1 MKYLGRYTK
10 EGESPVIEI
19 LETLTE
25 ILSTARHVEP
35 CRKQRGP
42 SRKAKY

>member
-1 MKYLGRYTK
+1 MKYLGRYTE

-25 ILSTARHVEP
+25 ILSTAGHVEP
-35 CRKQRGP
+35 
-42 SRKAKY
+42 